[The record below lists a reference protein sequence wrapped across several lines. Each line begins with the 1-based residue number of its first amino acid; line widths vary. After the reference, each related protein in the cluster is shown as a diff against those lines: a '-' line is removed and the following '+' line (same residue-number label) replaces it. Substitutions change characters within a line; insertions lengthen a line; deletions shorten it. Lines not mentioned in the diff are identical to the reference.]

1 MLLNLTEY
9 SIKTIQD
16 QVYDQIL
23 GKIIHA
29 ELNPG
34 DELEPVG
41 LLAKEHH
48 INKRTIQRVYEQL
61 EEKDIIE
68 YKNEVGYY
76 IKSFDKE
83 DIEKF
88 RSELEQREISKYNSE
103 MLNNIYKEAAAK
115 HKIEEELKVARQIQS
130 DLLPK
135 QSIID
140 DYVEITGYTK
150 PSQVVC
156 GDFYDY
162 FRIDENRYGLVIA
175 DASGKGMPAAI
186 LISQI
191 QAILKSEIG
200 NGSNIPAIMN
210 KLNNH
215 LVKNSSAR
223 NFTSLFY
230 GILDCSSGQFEY
242 ANAGHNFP
250 ILINE
255 SKPFE
260 LLKTTGPALGL
271 VNEFEYGTQ
280 TINITNGARILFYTD
295 GITETMNEIGGQF
308 GEGRLIELMVRNSS
322 ISITR
327 LLKEIETK
335 VGEFQSDNFIND
347 DKTLMA
353 VKITKLNKNNYHS
366 SANDEIR
373 NNR

>member
-23 GKIIHA
+23 GKIVHA

-61 EEKDIIE
+61 QAKNIIE

-76 IKSFDKE
+76 ISNFDRS
-83 DIEKF
+83 DIEKL
-88 RSELEQREISKYNSE
+88 RTELEQREISKYNSE
-103 MLNNIYKEAAAK
+103 TLNNIYKEAAAK
-115 HKIEEELKVARQIQS
+115 HRIEEELKMARQIQS

-135 QSIID
+135 ETIID
-140 DYVEITGYTK
+140 DYVEVTGYTK

-162 FRIDENRYGLVIA
+162 FRIDESRYGLVIA

-200 NGSNIPAIMN
+200 NGSDIPAIMN

-230 GILDCSSGQFEY
+230 GILDCSSGKFEY

-250 ILINE
+250 IVINE

-271 VNEFEYGTQ
+271 VNDFDYSTQ
-280 TINITNGARILFYTD
+280 TISIIKDARILFYTD
-295 GITETMNEIGGQF
+295 GITETMNDIGGQF
-308 GEGRLIELMVRNSS
+308 GEGRLIELMVQNNSAG
-322 ISITR
+322 ITE
-327 LLKEIETK
+327 LIQKIESE
-335 VGEFQSDNFIND
+335 VEEFQSGNFIND

-353 VKITKLNKNNYHS
+353 VKIKQVNDNNYLS
-366 SANDEIR
+366 SAKDEIR
-373 NNR
+373 NNS